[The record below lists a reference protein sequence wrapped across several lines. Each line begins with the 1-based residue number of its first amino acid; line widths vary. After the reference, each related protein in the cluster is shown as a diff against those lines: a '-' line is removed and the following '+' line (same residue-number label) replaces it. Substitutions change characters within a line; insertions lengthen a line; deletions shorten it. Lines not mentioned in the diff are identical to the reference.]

1 MTLAIIVHRQV
12 QSKIVSINL
21 AINNFP
27 FSSDDVIEYMF
38 AFGVAVQNGTAFE
51 KCSILG
57 EPLSTVVLSTYAS
70 S

>member
-1 MTLAIIVHRQV
+1 MALGIIVHRQV
-12 QSKIVSINL
+12 QSKISINL
-21 AINNFP
+21 AKNNFP

-38 AFGVAVQNGTAFE
+38 AFGVAIQNGTAFE